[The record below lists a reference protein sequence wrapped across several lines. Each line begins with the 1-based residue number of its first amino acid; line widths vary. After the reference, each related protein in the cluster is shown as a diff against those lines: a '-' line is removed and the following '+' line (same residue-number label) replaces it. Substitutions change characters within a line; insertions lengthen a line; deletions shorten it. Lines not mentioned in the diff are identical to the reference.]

1 MTVLKLVH
9 RGDSNPAQEQA
20 GDRVEIDP
28 QDTITG
34 LLADLSRG
42 VDPDLGR
49 RAAICISE
57 LVQQRDQ
64 AKTLMLD
71 CSVLLKAALTN
82 LNALKARF

>member
-1 MTVLKLVH
+1 MRSLKLVH
-9 RGDSNPAQEQA
+9 SGDSNPVQEQT
-20 GDRVEIDP
+20 GNRVEIDP

-42 VDPDLGR
+42 LDPDLGR

-64 AKTLMLD
+64 AMTLMRD
-71 CSVLLKAALTN
+71 CSVLLKTALTN
-82 LNALKARF
+82 LNAFKARL

>member
-1 MTVLKLVH
+1 MRSLKLVQ
-9 RGDSNPAQEQA
+9 RGDSNPVQEQT
-20 GDRVEIDP
+20 GNRVEIDP

-49 RAAICISE
+49 RAAICINE

-71 CSVLLKAALTN
+71 CSVLLKAALSN
-82 LNALKARF
+82 LNALKVRL